1 MKGLRA
7 VVMAFAMYSRLPMPR
22 VEWTEESRSWA
33 LCAFPLVG
41 AAVGAALFLWCRLA
55 LWLGLGPVLRGAV
68 FTIIPLLIT
77 GGIHMDGFCDTCD
90 ALSSHQSRKKKL
102 EIMSDPHVGTFAVL
116 GCVLYL
122 LLNFGLWCQFEVQRT
137 GDLLAIACLPIL
149 SRAMSGYAAVTQPNA
164 RGSGLLA
171 AFTQGEAGP
180 RQKMLLLAAFL
191 SAFLVALFGLGA
203 SCVAAAILAYWYYI
217 RLSRR
222 EFGGLTGDLAGW
234 FLQVCELAALAA
246 LVLAQRLMEVI

>member
-1 MKGLRA
+1 MKGPRA

-22 VEWTEESRSWA
+22 IEWTEESRSWA

-55 LWLGLGPVLRGAV
+55 LWLGLTPVLRGAV
-68 FTIIPLLIT
+68 FTLIPLLMT

-90 ALSSHQSRKKKL
+90 ALSSHQSREKKL

-116 GCVLYL
+116 SCVLYL
-122 LLNFGLWCQFEVQRT
+122 LLDFGLWCQFEVRRT
-137 GDLLAIACLPIL
+137 EDLLAIVCLPVL
-149 SRAMSGYAAVTQPNA
+149 SRAMSSYAAVTQPNA

-171 AFTQGEAGP
+171 AFTQGEVEP
-180 RQKMLLLAAFL
+180 RKKLLLLTAFV
-191 SAFLVALFGLGA
+191 SAFFTALSGLGG

-217 RLSRR
+217 RMSRR

-234 FLQVCELAALAA
+234 FLQICELAALSA
-246 LVLAQRLMEVI
+246 LVLAQLLMEVI